1 MINYIR
7 GCLHKYKNI
16 LATAFIIM
24 TAATC
29 GPDINPVPVPPTPH
43 YDFKYKDGSTT
54 KAFSFM
60 EYERLFDV
68 YLNDDRYAPTAEVP
82 ESASSWID
90 VKTFAGRIRIH
101 LLDNNGDQQR
111 TAEITIKMQNA
122 NRDLP
127 LKITQVGA
135 KMKGS
140 MRYGLMALYNATN
153 GSEWYDKEGWN
164 TDKPLNKWNGILPV
178 STMTLDNRNV
188 YYGDA
193 DFWKCDLGYNGL
205 KGVVPDEFWDICKAF
220 TEIEL
225 AEVNQKKGSL
235 EGSVLPD
242 RIWHD
247 SLVKLNLHC
256 TGIKVSLNSS
266 ITNAYNLQE
275 LDIRYCKVNGPI
287 PSSLTKLK
295 NLTILNLQDTG
306 LNGTIPSNID
316 GLKNL
321 EELELSDNF
330 DLGGSFPE
338 SIYNLT
344 NLKKINLAGTKISGT
359 LSSKIKNLKQMEYF
373 YVCKT
378 HMRGEIP
385 EEIGLLKNLY
395 GNEGNLGL
403 AGAHFT
409 NIPEAE
415 RFVHQYNGEWDSWG
429 YLVDM
434 YQFKEGVY
442 CTPEIL
448 YEPYRKIQDKMI
460 MLPMPKWYKERYGI
474 RCCEVGY
481 TYRSE
486 ENHNNPIYNPTYPY
500 ANDLQ
505 YPANEYYFDETI
517 SAWTHPK
524 YNGKA
529 AKHYHKVNGEW
540 TYDENFDWNSPAE
553 QEPIGDEDWVI
564 LV

>member
-1 MINYIR
+1 MKPFKSLFI
-7 GCLHKYKNI
+7 
-16 LATAFIIM
+16 AAAFIIL

-29 GPDINPVPVPPTPH
+29 GPDINPEPVPPAPD
-43 YDFKYKDGSTT
+43 YDFKYRDGSTT
-54 KAFSFM
+54 KSFSFM

-68 YLNDDRYAPTAEVP
+68 YLNGDRYAPTVEVP
-82 ESASSWID
+82 ESASSWVD

-153 GSEWYDKEGWN
+153 GPEWNYKEGWN
-164 TDKPLNKWNGILPV
+164 TDKPLDDWHGVDALTTASYNDKK
-178 STMTLDNRNV
+178 V
-188 YYGDA
+188 YYGDV
-193 DFWKCDLGYNGL
+193 DLWKLDLSWCSV
-205 KGVVPDEFWDICKAF
+205 KGVVPEEFWDICKMFSTIDLSVAK
-220 TEIEL
+220 T
-225 AEVNQKKGSL
+225 GSL
-235 EGSVLPD
+235 DGSVLPD

-247 SLVKLNLHC
+247 ALVTLNLER

-266 ITNAYNLQE
+266 IANAYNLRE
-275 LDIRYCKVNGPI
+275 LYLSYCKINGPI
-287 PSSLTKLK
+287 PSSLIKLT
-295 NLTILNLQDTG
+295 NLKVLNLEDAG

-321 EELELSDNF
+321 EELDLSANLELN
-330 DLGGSFPE
+330 GSFPE

-344 NLKKINLAGTKISGT
+344 RLKKIDLAATKVSGT
-359 LSSKIKNLKQMEYF
+359 LSPKIEKLQELEILYIGITN
-373 YVCKT
+373 
-378 HMRGEIP
+378 MRGNIP
-385 EEIGLLKNLY
+385 EEIGLLNNLF
-395 GNEGNLGL
+395 GNNGDFTY
-403 AGAHFT
+403 AGGHFT

-415 RFVHQYNGEWDSWG
+415 RFVHSYNGDWWSWG

-434 YQFKEGVY
+434 YQFKEGIY

-448 YEPYRKIQDKMI
+448 HEPYRNLQDKMI
-460 MLPMPKWYKERYGI
+460 TLPMPKWYKERYGI

-505 YPANEYYFDETI
+505 YPADEYYFDETI

-553 QEPIGDEDWVI
+553 QEPIGDDDWVI
-564 LV
+564 RV